1 MGVIGLQFIYKS
13 KLNKN
18 NIMKI
23 ETLKNGRLV
32 IHFTDFL
39 KDGEFNG
46 ALDTFDKS
54 YRTAKNRAKSIGG
67 KEYKGADYGGGF
79 YFLCSKELLE
89 KKFKT
94 LGL

>member
-1 MGVIGLQFIYKS
+1 
-13 KLNKN
+13 
-18 NIMKI
+18 MKI

-46 ALDTFDKS
+46 SVYTFDEA
-54 YRTAKNRAKSIGG
+54 YLTAKNRAKSIGG

-79 YFLCSKELLE
+79 YFLCSKDEVE
-89 KKFKT
+89 KRFKT

>member
-1 MGVIGLQFIYKS
+1 
-13 KLNKN
+13 
-18 NIMKI
+18 MKI
-23 ETLKNGRLV
+23 ETLKNGRLC

-39 KDGEFNG
+39 KEEEETMLNSIH
-46 ALDTFDKS
+46 TFDS
-54 YRTAKNRAKSIGG
+54 AYLIAKNRAKSIGG

-79 YFLCSKELLE
+79 YFLCGKELLE